1 MAAMEIK
8 VLSNGCFSKINGYEF
23 FWRSDAS
30 LCDWNGNTPESQT
43 EARSVNA
50 EPCTVLAH
58 FNHAEEIYL
67 SAKQPSLWAHWTVY
81 RKSFSR
87 AHFKHQSSHE
97 QLPAHKRQKRDL
109 LTWPKFRCYKLM
121 PGNKTSPHV
130 QIFMKLM
137 LHLPP
142 WKSVQSC
149 ATIDH
154 SQEHAAMLNVLSLM
168 HPWGAHSDKRFSR
181 VARHR
186 GVSLKVQRKSLA

>member
-1 MAAMEIK
+1 MAAFLRSMDM
-8 VLSNGCFSKINGYEF
+8 NFSE
-23 FWRSDAS
+23 D
-30 LCDWNGNTPESQT
+30 LML
-43 EARSVNA
+43 RSVTGMVIHQSHKLRPGLWTLSHVRSLLTLTTLKKSICLPNNHPS
-50 EPCTVLAH
+50 EPTGL
-58 FNHAEEIYL
+58 FIENL
-67 SAKQPSLWAHWTVY
+67 SAGHIS
-81 RKSFSR
+81 SIR
-87 AHFKHQSSHE
+87 ALTNNYQ
-97 QLPAHKRQKRDL
+97 HKRQKRDL

-186 GVSLKVQRKSLA
+186 GVSLKVQRKSLT

>member
-1 MAAMEIK
+1 MAAFLRSMDM
-8 VLSNGCFSKINGYEF
+8 NFSE
-23 FWRSDAS
+23 D
-30 LCDWNGNTPESQT
+30 LML
-43 EARSVNA
+43 RSVTGMVIHQSHKLRPGLWTLSHVRSLLTLTTLKKSICLPNNHPS
-50 EPCTVLAH
+50 EPTGL
-58 FNHAEEIYL
+58 FIENL
-67 SAKQPSLWAHWTVY
+67 SAEHIS
-81 RKSFSR
+81 SIR
-87 AHFKHQSSHE
+87 ALTNNYQ
-97 QLPAHKRQKRDL
+97 HKRQKRDL

-186 GVSLKVQRKSLA
+186 GVSLKVQRKSLT